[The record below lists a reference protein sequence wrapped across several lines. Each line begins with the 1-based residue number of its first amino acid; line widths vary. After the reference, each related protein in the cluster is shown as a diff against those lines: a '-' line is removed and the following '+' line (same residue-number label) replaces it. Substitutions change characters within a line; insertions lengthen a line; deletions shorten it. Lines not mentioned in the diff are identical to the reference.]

1 MIEREIERDR
11 ERCYEIYIFFLIG
24 KTFSKA
30 LNLSFPFHKICEVN
44 SCRMELISQV
54 NFLIGDENID
64 FFP

>member
-1 MIEREIERDR
+1 MK
-11 ERCYEIYIFFLIG
+11 YIYFFLIG